1 MKKLI
6 IIAAVIICTLSLNKN
21 YELNK
26 NNTIRFRVIA
36 NSDTLEDQEIKKEIV
51 KNVSGV
57 INESQKSTSIE
68 ETRNYINNKLP
79 EFNEVVEK
87 TLLDNNDQRD
97 FKVNYGLNYFP
108 KKELNNEE
116 YPEGMYESLV
126 ITLGKGQGDNFWC
139 ILFPPL
145 CMIEEKED
153 YEYKSFIKEIFGGI
167 TTNVSSNIS
176 NFKNIWSIIFLHAR
190 CSQQRLMNT
199 TPISYYI

>member
-1 MKKLI
+1 MKKI
-6 IIAAVIICTLSLNKN
+6 VIIVAIIVCTLSLNKN

-57 INESQKSTSIE
+57 INESQKSTSLE
-68 ETRNYINNKLP
+68 ETRTYINNKLP

-87 TLLDNNDQRD
+87 TLLENNDKRE
-97 FKVNYGLNYFP
+97 FKINYGLNYFP

-145 CMIEEKED
+145 CMIVENKD
-153 YEYKSFIKEIFGGI
+153 YEYKSFFKEIFD
-167 TTNVSSNIS
+167 NI
-176 NFKNIWSIIFLHAR
+176 FE
-190 CSQQRLMNT
+190 
-199 TPISYYI
+199 

>member
-6 IIAAVIICTLSLNKN
+6 IIVAIIVCTLSLNKN

-68 ETRNYINNKLP
+68 ETRAYINNKLP
-79 EFNEVVEK
+79 DFNEVVEK
-87 TLLDNNDQRD
+87 TLLENNDKRD
-97 FKVNYGLNYFP
+97 FKINYGLNYFP

-153 YEYKSFIKEIFGGI
+153 YEYKSFIREIFD
-167 TTNVSSNIS
+167 
-176 NFKNIWSIIFLHAR
+176 SIFE
-190 CSQQRLMNT
+190 
-199 TPISYYI
+199 

>member
-1 MKKLI
+1 MKKI
-6 IIAAVIICTLSLNKN
+6 VIIVAIIVSTLSLNKN

-57 INESQKSTSIE
+57 INKSQKSTSIE

-87 TLLDNNDQRD
+87 TLLDNNDKRD

-126 ITLGKGQGDNFWC
+126 ITLGEGQGDNFWC

-153 YEYKSFIKEIFGGI
+153 YEYKSFFKEIFD
-167 TTNVSSNIS
+167 NI
-176 NFKNIWSIIFLHAR
+176 FE
-190 CSQQRLMNT
+190 
-199 TPISYYI
+199 

>member
-6 IIAAVIICTLSLNKN
+6 IIVEIIVCILYLNKN

-68 ETRNYINNKLP
+68 ETRAYINNKLP
-79 EFNEVVEK
+79 DFNEVVEK
-87 TLLDNNDQRD
+87 TLLENNDKRD
-97 FKVNYGLNYFP
+97 FKINYGLNYFP

-153 YEYKSFIKEIFGGI
+153 YEYKSFIKEIFD
-167 TTNVSSNIS
+167 
-176 NFKNIWSIIFLHAR
+176 SIFE
-190 CSQQRLMNT
+190 
-199 TPISYYI
+199 

>member
-6 IIAAVIICTLSLNKN
+6 IIVAIIVCILSLNKN

-68 ETRNYINNKLP
+68 ETRAYINNKLP
-79 EFNEVVEK
+79 DFNEVVEK
-87 TLLDNNDQRD
+87 TLLENNDKRD
-97 FKVNYGLNYFP
+97 FKINYGLNYFP

-153 YEYKSFIKEIFGGI
+153 YEYKSFIKEIFD
-167 TTNVSSNIS
+167 
-176 NFKNIWSIIFLHAR
+176 SIFE
-190 CSQQRLMNT
+190 
-199 TPISYYI
+199 

>member
-1 MKKLI
+1 MKKI
-6 IIAAVIICTLSLNKN
+6 VIIVAIIVCTLSLNKN

-57 INESQKSTSIE
+57 INESQKSTSLE
-68 ETRNYINNKLP
+68 ETRTYINNKLP

-87 TLLDNNDQRD
+87 TLLENNDKRK
-97 FKVNYGLNYFP
+97 FKINYGLNYFP

-145 CMIEEKED
+145 CMIEENKD
-153 YEYKSFIKEIFGGI
+153 YEYKSFFKEIFD
-167 TTNVSSNIS
+167 NI
-176 NFKNIWSIIFLHAR
+176 FE
-190 CSQQRLMNT
+190 
-199 TPISYYI
+199 

>member
-1 MKKLI
+1 MKKI
-6 IIAAVIICTLSLNKN
+6 VIIVAIIVCTLSLNKN

-68 ETRNYINNKLP
+68 ETRTYINNKLP

-87 TLLDNNDQRD
+87 TLLDNNDKRD
-97 FKVNYGLNYFP
+97 FKVTYGLNYFP
-108 KKELNNEE
+108 KKELYNEKF
-116 YPEGMYESLV
+116 PEGMYESLV
-126 ITLGKGQGDNFWC
+126 ITLGEGQGDNFWC

-145 CMIEEKED
+145 CMIEENKD
-153 YEYKSFIKEIFGGI
+153 YEYKSFFKEIFD
-167 TTNVSSNIS
+167 NI
-176 NFKNIWSIIFLHAR
+176 FE
-190 CSQQRLMNT
+190 
-199 TPISYYI
+199 

>member
-1 MKKLI
+1 MKKI
-6 IIAAVIICTLSLNKN
+6 VIIVAIIVCTLSLNKN

-51 KNVSGV
+51 RNVSGV
-57 INESQKSTSIE
+57 INESQKSTSLE
-68 ETRNYINNKLP
+68 ETRTYINNKLP

-87 TLLDNNDQRD
+87 TLLENNDKRE
-97 FKVNYGLNYFP
+97 FKINYGLNYFP

-145 CMIEEKED
+145 CMIEENKD
-153 YEYKSFIKEIFGGI
+153 YEYKSFFKEIFD
-167 TTNVSSNIS
+167 NI
-176 NFKNIWSIIFLHAR
+176 FE
-190 CSQQRLMNT
+190 
-199 TPISYYI
+199 

>member
-1 MKKLI
+1 MKKI
-6 IIAAVIICTLSLNKN
+6 VIIVAIIVCTLSLNKN

-36 NSDTLEDQEIKKEIV
+36 NIDTLEYQEIKKEIV

-57 INESQKSTSIE
+57 INESQKSTSLE
-68 ETRNYINNKLP
+68 ETRTYINNKLP

-87 TLLDNNDQRD
+87 TLLENNDKRE
-97 FKVNYGLNYFP
+97 FKINYGLNYFP

-145 CMIEEKED
+145 CMIEENKD
-153 YEYKSFIKEIFGGI
+153 YEYKSFFKEIFD
-167 TTNVSSNIS
+167 NI
-176 NFKNIWSIIFLHAR
+176 FE
-190 CSQQRLMNT
+190 
-199 TPISYYI
+199 

>member
-1 MKKLI
+1 MKKI
-6 IIAAVIICTLSLNKN
+6 VIIVAIIVSTLSLNKN

-87 TLLDNNDQRD
+87 TLLDNNDKRD

-126 ITLGKGQGDNFWC
+126 ITLGEGQGDNFWC

-145 CMIEEKED
+145 CMIEENEN
-153 YEYKSFIKEIFGGI
+153 YEYKSFFKEIFD
-167 TTNVSSNIS
+167 NI
-176 NFKNIWSIIFLHAR
+176 FE
-190 CSQQRLMNT
+190 
-199 TPISYYI
+199 

>member
-1 MKKLI
+1 MKKI
-6 IIAAVIICTLSLNKN
+6 VIIVAIIVCTLSLNKN

-57 INESQKSTSIE
+57 INESQKSTSLE
-68 ETRNYINNKLP
+68 ETRTYINNKLP

-87 TLLDNNDQRD
+87 TLLANNDKRE
-97 FKVNYGLNYFP
+97 FKINYGLNYFP

-145 CMIEEKED
+145 CMIEENKD
-153 YEYKSFIKEIFGGI
+153 YEYKSFFKEIFD
-167 TTNVSSNIS
+167 NI
-176 NFKNIWSIIFLHAR
+176 FE
-190 CSQQRLMNT
+190 
-199 TPISYYI
+199 

>member
-1 MKKLI
+1 MKKI
-6 IIAAVIICTLSLNKN
+6 VIIVAIIVCTLSLNKN

-36 NSDTLEDQEIKKEIV
+36 NSDTLEDQAIKKEIV

-126 ITLGKGQGDNFWC
+126 ITLGEGQGDNFWC

-145 CMIEEKED
+145 CMIEENED
-153 YEYKSFIKEIFGGI
+153 YEYKSFFKEIFD
-167 TTNVSSNIS
+167 NI
-176 NFKNIWSIIFLHAR
+176 FE
-190 CSQQRLMNT
+190 
-199 TPISYYI
+199 

>member
-6 IIAAVIICTLSLNKN
+6 IIAALIISTLSLNKS
-21 YELNK
+21 YELNQ
-26 NNTIRFRVIA
+26 NNTIRFRVVA

-51 KNVSGV
+51 KNISGV

-68 ETRNYINNKLP
+68 ETRTYINNRLP
-79 EFNEVVEK
+79 VFNEIVEK
-87 TLLDNNDQRD
+87 TLLDNNDKRE

-126 ITLGKGQGDNFWC
+126 ITLGEGQGDNFWC

-145 CMIEEKED
+145 CMIEENEN
-153 YEYKSFIKEIFGGI
+153 YEYKSFFKEIFD
-167 TTNVSSNIS
+167 NI
-176 NFKNIWSIIFLHAR
+176 FE
-190 CSQQRLMNT
+190 
-199 TPISYYI
+199 

>member
-6 IIAAVIICTLSLNKN
+6 IIAAVIISTLSLNKS
-21 YELNK
+21 YELTQ
-26 NNTIRFRVIA
+26 NNTIRFRVVA

-51 KNVSGV
+51 KNISGV

-68 ETRNYINNKLP
+68 ETRTYINNRLP
-79 EFNEVVEK
+79 VFNEIVEK
-87 TLLDNNDQRD
+87 TLLDNNDKRE

-126 ITLGKGQGDNFWC
+126 ITLGEGQGDNFWC

-145 CMIEEKED
+145 CMIEEND
-153 YEYKSFIKEIFGGI
+153 NYEYKSFFKEIFD
-167 TTNVSSNIS
+167 NI
-176 NFKNIWSIIFLHAR
+176 FE
-190 CSQQRLMNT
+190 
-199 TPISYYI
+199 

>member
-6 IIAAVIICTLSLNKN
+6 IIAAVIISTLSLNKS
-21 YELNK
+21 YELTQ
-26 NNTIRFRVIA
+26 NNTIRFRVVA

-51 KNVSGV
+51 KNISGV

-68 ETRNYINNKLP
+68 ETRTYINNRLP
-79 EFNEVVEK
+79 VFNEIVEK
-87 TLLDNNDQRD
+87 TLLDNNDKRE

-126 ITLGKGQGDNFWC
+126 ITLGEGQGDNFWC

-145 CMIEEKED
+145 CMIEENEN
-153 YEYKSFIKEIFGGI
+153 YEYKSFFKEIFD
-167 TTNVSSNIS
+167 NI
-176 NFKNIWSIIFLHAR
+176 FE
-190 CSQQRLMNT
+190 
-199 TPISYYI
+199 

>member
-1 MKKLI
+1 MKKI
-6 IIAAVIICTLSLNKN
+6 VIIVAIIVCTLSLNKN

-87 TLLDNNDQRD
+87 TLLDNNDKRD

-126 ITLGKGQGDNFWC
+126 ITLGEGQGDNFWC

-145 CMIEEKED
+145 CMIEENED
-153 YEYKSFIKEIFGGI
+153 YEYKSFFKEIFD
-167 TTNVSSNIS
+167 NI
-176 NFKNIWSIIFLHAR
+176 FE
-190 CSQQRLMNT
+190 
-199 TPISYYI
+199 

>member
-6 IIAAVIICTLSLNKN
+6 IIAAVIISTLSLNKS
-21 YELNK
+21 YELTQ

-51 KNVSGV
+51 KNISGV

-68 ETRNYINNKLP
+68 ETRTYINNKLP
-79 EFNEVVEK
+79 VFNEIVEK
-87 TLLDNNDQRD
+87 TLLDNNDKRE

-116 YPEGMYESLV
+116 YTEGMYESLV
-126 ITLGKGQGDNFWC
+126 ITLGEGQGDNFWC

-145 CMIEEKED
+145 CMIEENEN
-153 YEYKSFIKEIFGGI
+153 YEYKSFFKEIFD
-167 TTNVSSNIS
+167 NI
-176 NFKNIWSIIFLHAR
+176 FE
-190 CSQQRLMNT
+190 
-199 TPISYYI
+199 

>member
-6 IIAAVIICTLSLNKN
+6 IIVAIIVCTLSLNKN

-36 NSDTLEDQEIKKEIV
+36 NSDTLEDQKIKKEIV

-68 ETRNYINNKLP
+68 ETRAYINNKLP
-79 EFNEVVEK
+79 DFNEVVEK
-87 TLLDNNDQRD
+87 TLLENNDKRD
-97 FKVNYGLNYFP
+97 FKINYGLNYFP

-153 YEYKSFIKEIFGGI
+153 YEYKSFIKEIFD
-167 TTNVSSNIS
+167 
-176 NFKNIWSIIFLHAR
+176 SIFE
-190 CSQQRLMNT
+190 
-199 TPISYYI
+199 

>member
-1 MKKLI
+1 MKKII
-6 IIAAVIICTLSLNKN
+6 IIAAVIISTLSLNKN

-87 TLLDNNDQRD
+87 TLLENNDKRD

-126 ITLGKGQGDNFWC
+126 ITLGEGQGDNFWC

-145 CMIEEKED
+145 CMIEENED
-153 YEYKSFIKEIFGGI
+153 YEYKSFFKEIFD
-167 TTNVSSNIS
+167 NI
-176 NFKNIWSIIFLHAR
+176 FE
-190 CSQQRLMNT
+190 
-199 TPISYYI
+199 

>member
-1 MKKLI
+1 MKKI
-6 IIAAVIICTLSLNKN
+6 VIIVAIIVCTLSLNKN

-68 ETRNYINNKLP
+68 ETRTYINNKLP

-87 TLLDNNDQRD
+87 TLLENNDKRE
-97 FKVNYGLNYFP
+97 FKINYGLNYFP

-145 CMIEEKED
+145 CMIEENKD
-153 YEYKSFIKEIFGGI
+153 YEYKSFFKEIFD
-167 TTNVSSNIS
+167 NI
-176 NFKNIWSIIFLHAR
+176 FE
-190 CSQQRLMNT
+190 
-199 TPISYYI
+199 

>member
-1 MKKLI
+1 MKKI
-6 IIAAVIICTLSLNKN
+6 VIIVAIIVCTLSLNKN

-36 NSDTLEDQEIKKEIV
+36 NSDNLEDQAIKKEIV

-68 ETRNYINNKLP
+68 ETRKYINNKLP

-126 ITLGKGQGDNFWC
+126 ITLGEGQGDNFWC

-145 CMIEEKED
+145 CMIEENED
-153 YEYKSFIKEIFGGI
+153 YEYKSFFKEIFD
-167 TTNVSSNIS
+167 
-176 NFKNIWSIIFLHAR
+176 SIFE
-190 CSQQRLMNT
+190 
-199 TPISYYI
+199 

>member
-1 MKKLI
+1 MKKI
-6 IIAAVIICTLSLNKN
+6 VIIVAIIVCTLSLNKN

-57 INESQKSTSIE
+57 INESQKSTSLE
-68 ETRNYINNKLP
+68 ETRTYINNKLP

-87 TLLDNNDQRD
+87 TLLENNDKRE
-97 FKVNYGLNYFP
+97 FKINYGLNYFP

-145 CMIEEKED
+145 CMIEENKD
-153 YEYKSFIKEIFGGI
+153 YEYKSFFKEIFD
-167 TTNVSSNIS
+167 NI
-176 NFKNIWSIIFLHAR
+176 FE
-190 CSQQRLMNT
+190 
-199 TPISYYI
+199 